1 MPPTIAHKMTVDP
14 SQQRSLLQS
23 LVQVLA
29 HLRVSE
35 SHYSFLGTGFIPM
48 HGDEGRI
55 VGKCV
60 EQRSRQEIAMGSEV
74 CFVRCQHVEK
84 QVLPVT

>member
-1 MPPTIAHKMTVDP
+1 MPPTIAHKMTVD
-14 SQQRSLLQS
+14 SNQQRNLLQS

-55 VGKCV
+55 VGNG
-60 EQRSRQEIAMGSEV
+60 AMNRDQG
-74 CFVRCQHVEK
+74 RR
-84 QVLPVT
+84 